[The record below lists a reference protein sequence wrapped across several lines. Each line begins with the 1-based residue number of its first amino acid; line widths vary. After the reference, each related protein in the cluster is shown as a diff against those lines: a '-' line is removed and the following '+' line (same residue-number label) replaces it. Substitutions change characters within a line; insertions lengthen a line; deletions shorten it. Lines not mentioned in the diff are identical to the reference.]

1 MRTERR
7 PSARRSGAPRR
18 RRTLVVGLLL
28 AGLLVVPTAASLPAG
43 AQSIEDKRAEAAR
56 VADQLADLD
65 RQLMDLNAKAEA
77 ARFAE
82 NEAQK
87 DVAAAQAR
95 VDETNRELEDKRAE
109 LRSFALDAYKSGDDS
124 AELNALLT
132 AEANEA
138 PAKKSYIAVTTGN
151 RKDVLDSL
159 AAIQRQAQD
168 DTARLAQA
176 QAEAKRYADSIA
188 TTRDD
193 VDEATADQRALSQ
206 RVQGELAT
214 MVAAEQARRAEEAR
228 RAAEAAATAAR
239 AREAAAAAAPAP
251 APRAATTAPT
261 PAPATRGGG
270 GGGSSTP
277 APPPPGSG
285 ASGAIAAA
293 LTRVG
298 IGSYVWGASGPV
310 NFDCSGIVLWA
321 YAHVG
326 ISLPHYSGA
335 QYNVTTRISRNQLQA
350 GDLVFWGP
358 GGSEHVAIYMG
369 GNQLV
374 HAFGSGN
381 GVRVTALDG
390 WWKPPTGYG
399 RI

>member
-1 MRTERR
+1 M
-7 PSARRSGAPRR
+7 AA
-18 RRTLVVGLLL
+18 LL
-28 AGLLVVPTAASLPAG
+28 AVPTAASLPAG

-56 VADQLADLD
+56 VADQLAALD
-65 RQLMDLNAKAEA
+65 RRLMDLSAQAEA
-77 ARFAE
+77 AGYAE
-82 NEAQK
+82 DEAK
-87 DVAAAQAR
+87 KAVEDAQAR
-95 VDETNRELEDKRAE
+95 VDQTNAELQAKRTQ
-109 LRSFALDAYKSGDDS
+109 LRSFAIDAYKSGDDS

-151 RKDVLDSL
+151 RQDLLDSL
-159 AAIQRQAQD
+159 AATQRQAED
-168 DTARLAQA
+168 ETARLAQA
-176 QAEAKRYADSIA
+176 QAEAERYADTLDA
-188 TTRDD
+188 TRDG
-193 VDEATADQRALSQ
+193 VAETTADQRALNQ

-228 RAAEAAATAAR
+228 RAAEAAAAAARQREEAAR
-239 AREAAAAAAPAP
+239 AAAPVAAAPRAAAPAP
-251 APRAATTAPT
+251 STGGGGG
-261 PAPATRGGG
+261 GGG
-270 GGGSSTP
+270 GGGSNASRP
-277 APPPPGSG
+277 APPPAPSG
-285 ASGAIAAA
+285 NAIAAA

-298 IGSYVWGASGPV
+298 AGSYVWGASGPV
-310 NFDCSGIVLWA
+310 NFDCSGLVLWA
-321 YAHVG
+321 YQHQG

-335 QYNVTTRISRNQLQA
+335 QYNATTRISRDQLQA
-350 GDLVFWGP
+350 GDLVFWGG

-374 HAFGSGN
+374 HAFGSAN